1 MTFSDV
7 VEAIKS
13 LSSEE
18 KLEIQLLLQQ
28 YLREERREEIY
39 QNFQAAQIEQQ
50 NSELNNPDTNRPF
63 CAAAI
68 VSNIGSEVTILKEEK
83 YFSGHKEAD
92 DYYHFGFSW
101 VAGSK

>member
-13 LSSEE
+13 LSTEE

-39 QNFQAAQIEQQ
+39 HNFRTAQVEQQ
-50 NSELNNPDTNRPF
+50 NGELKF
-63 CAAAI
+63 S
-68 VSNIGSEVTILKEEK
+68 SNIDELRQLIEE
-83 YFSGHKEAD
+83 
-92 DYYHFGFSW
+92 
-101 VAGSK
+101 

>member
-1 MTFSDV
+1 MTFSNV

-39 QNFQAAQIEQQ
+39 QNFQAVQVEQQ
-50 NSELNNPDTNRPF
+50 NSELKF
-63 CAAAI
+63 S
-68 VSNIGSEVTILKEEK
+68 SNIDELKNLISEIHV
-83 YFSGHKEAD
+83 GCVNEA
-92 DYYHFGFSW
+92 
-101 VAGSK
+101 

>member
-39 QNFQAAQIEQQ
+39 QNFQAAQVEQQ
-50 NSELNNPDTNRPF
+50 NSELKF
-63 CAAAI
+63 S
-68 VSNIGSEVTILKEEK
+68 SNIDELRQLIKE
-83 YFSGHKEAD
+83 
-92 DYYHFGFSW
+92 
-101 VAGSK
+101 